1 MRAERRVANIRQI
14 VLLLLLPFGITAAN
28 EVFGVFCRVRVV
40 HKPQRLEPFVSD
52 VSDLARLNVVPF
64 PVLSFTLDSLRFF

>member
-1 MRAERRVANIRQI
+1 MWAAGCVCFLGVRSLDFSAYISVDRVR
-14 VLLLLLPFGITAAN
+14 LGTAA
-28 EVFGVFCRVRVV
+28 FI
-40 HKPQRLEPFVSD
+40 KPQRLEPFVSD

>member
-1 MRAERRVANIRQI
+1 M
-14 VLLLLLPFGITAAN
+14 GTAA
-28 EVFGVFCRVRVV
+28 FI
-40 HKPQRLEPFVSD
+40 KPQRLEPFVSD